1 MSDSVAFGL
10 AVAVLAAA
18 VLVVLWLAGSFIRRS
33 QVHAR
38 RPHLPADDRP
48 PRGLAALRSSDIP
61 REVDAG
67 LATLI
72 GYLRRRTLHG

>member
-1 MSDSVAFGL
+1 MSDGVVFGY
-10 AVAVLAAA
+10 AVGVLAAA

-33 QVHAR
+33 RRFAR
-38 RPHLPADDRP
+38 RPFLPAEDRP
-48 PRGLAALRSSDIP
+48 PQGLRALRLSDIP
-61 REVDAG
+61 CEVDAG